1 MRKPRDID
9 AELQALEAKA
19 KSLRAQKIA
28 QLGELVVA
36 TGADALELDV
46 LTGALLAVRTNESS
60 EDREAWRQRGA
71 AFFQAG
77 RGRRKASS

>member
-1 MRKPRDID
+1 MRKPRDIG

-19 KSLRAQKIA
+19 KTLRAQKIA

-36 TGADALELDV
+36 TGADTLELDV
-46 LTGALLAVRTNESS
+46 LTGALLAVRTNENI
-60 EDREAWRQRGA
+60 EDKEAWRQRGV

-77 RGRRKASS
+77 RGRRKTSS

>member
-19 KSLRAQKIA
+19 KTLRAQKIA

-36 TGADALELDV
+36 TGADGLPPWGDPVSMLV
-46 LTGALLAVRTNESS
+46 H
-60 EDREAWRQRGA
+60 
-71 AFFQAG
+71 G
-77 RGRRKASS
+77 RA